1 MGEEQA
7 HEVQDDLQAILGD
20 SQPGVS
26 GSLHGLRRHIPAH
39 PADPLKQ
46 KRWSLDLVFPEGVRR
61 IDPPNGEER
70 KEEIH

>member
-7 HEVQDDLQAILGD
+7 HEVQDDLQAILGE

-26 GSLHGLRRHIPAH
+26 GSLHGLGRHEPAQ
-39 PADPLKQ
+39 PGDPLRRRK
-46 KRWSLDLVFPEGVRR
+46 WSLDLVFPEGVRR
-61 IDPPNGEER
+61 IDSPDGEER